1 MPLEDNA
8 AQPFSSHDWSAEL
21 ARQIETEQQ
30 RLSLFLDSQ
39 RRQVDGIES
48 TLAAQLGS
56 LAGHLAARLEV
67 EHQQAGERLAHQQ
80 SLLAARAAKL
90 ADENEQLE
98 LLRAR
103 TREQRQ
109 RLAEHFRDEPPA
121 PSTPSA
127 ASADS
132 EHWREKVQRVE
143 AERDE
148 LVRKLVGLEQR
159 LHSAGGDSGL
169 EEEVQKLERRLQRTL
184 DEVRDL
190 KQRNAELEQK
200 AATRI
205 AAPVAAPDG
214 PLDWETQKR
223 MLLAALEAE
232 DPTHD
237 TRKQEHLTIDG
248 TIRITD
254 SIVQEKDR
262 EITELK
268 QLLNEQSQSVG
279 TVAIGAAAL
288 GGLLDSDEI
297 IRQQRERLAQLQ
309 AEWEAKMRQAEID
322 ISMERARLARE
333 RVELEDSQRSLEDQL
348 QAQIPTTPENAA
360 DASKSQAAQRG
371 RWLSRLGLREN
382 G

>member
-1 MPLEDNA
+1 MPMEDTA
-8 AQPFSSHDWSAEL
+8 AQPVRAHDWSAEL
-21 ARQIETEQQ
+21 ARQIDAEQQ
-30 RLSLFLDSQ
+30 RLALFLDSQ
-39 RRQVDGIES
+39 RRQVDGLES

-80 SLLAARAAKL
+80 ALLEARAAKL
-90 ADENEQLE
+90 ADENEELE
-98 LLRAR
+98 MLRAR

-109 RLAEHFRDEPPA
+109 RLAERIRDEQPSPA
-121 PSTPSA
+121 A
-127 ASADS
+127 AAAAAPDAS
-132 EHWREKVQRVE
+132 HWKEKVRRVE

-169 EEEVQKLERRLQRTL
+169 EEEVQKLEQRLQRTL
-184 DEVRDL
+184 EEVRTL
-190 KQRNAELEQK
+190 RQRNAELEQQ
-200 AATRI
+200 AATRA
-205 AAPVAAPDG
+205 AAPAAMPDG

-232 DPTHD
+232 DPTHE

-254 SIVQEKDR
+254 SIVQDKDR

-268 QLLNEQSQSVG
+268 QLLEEQSQSVG
-279 TVAIGAAAL
+279 TVAVGAAAL

-322 ISMERARLARE
+322 ISMERAKLARE
-333 RVELEDSQRSLEDQL
+333 RVELEDNQRSLEDQL
-348 QAQIPTTPENAA
+348 HAQIPTTPEGG
-360 DASKSQAAQRG
+360 DSSKSSAAQRG

-382 G
+382 GT